1 MPQVQSASIDN
12 IDCFEFVPCVGD
24 SAILHY
30 SSGGRTSSHH
40 RGTLSVSV
48 VILSEHLVKM
58 TVDIEAIGG
67 TDMGGR
73 YEDLDDILLPL
84 WQAERNIWGDTQST
98 ES

>member
-12 IDCFEFVPCVGD
+12 IDCFEFAPCVSD
-24 SAILHY
+24 SAFPHY
-30 SSGGRTSSHH
+30 ISGGRTSSHH
-40 RGTLSVSV
+40 RGTLSASV